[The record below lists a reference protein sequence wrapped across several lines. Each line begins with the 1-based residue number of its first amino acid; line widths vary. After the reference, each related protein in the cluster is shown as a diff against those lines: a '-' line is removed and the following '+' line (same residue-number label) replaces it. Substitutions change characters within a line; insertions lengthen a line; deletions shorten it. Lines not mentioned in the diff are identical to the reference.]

1 MRTTNYKFTTI
12 FYFFLFAALTANA
25 QKITVTNIEGTIETT
40 LGNTKGIYSD
50 GLDFNEFFTGA
61 TITAKVKANKEGEAT
76 RINITKC
83 RLSTLGNCDEKSFNS
98 AKKLLKESCKNI
110 IAGKKWNSG
119 KNSCRIIYKAG
130 KTQKAEKPK
139 ITKEIQSIINAH
151 ITEEKRREIYGING
165 SAYINAKIDHEG
177 KIYNTEYI
185 GCIIWDTRYQTARRS
200 DINSL
205 HIAVGSSSITSIRL
219 RPDYSSTEYKSVENA
234 RRLLKNTAKSIGK
247 ELESRDFPTASNEN
261 ICIEVN
267 INGYDLDIEQSEPEY
282 PDGYKALKNIYIEEL
297 KNDRTISRN
306 NTKGEIEIYLK
317 IKKSGRAIFY
327 SANPEISSTNG
338 KNSESKIIKE
348 IIDCLKKTTKKM
360 TRWTPATFDGKEIEK
375 IARLRIELK

>member
-1 MRTTNYKFTTI
+1 MRTSNYKFTTI
-12 FYFFLFAALTANA
+12 FFFLFVALTANA
-25 QKITVTNIEGTIETT
+25 QKITVTNREGKIETT

-83 RLSTLGNCDEKSFNS
+83 KVSSVGNCDDKSFNS
-98 AKKLLKESCKNI
+98 AKKLLKESSKNI
-110 IAGKKWNSG
+110 IAEEKWNCG
-119 KNSCRIIYKAG
+119 KNSCRIIHKAG

-139 ITKEIQSIINAH
+139 ISKEIQSIINAH
-151 ITEEKRREIYGING
+151 ITDEKRREIYGING
-165 SAYINAKIDHEG
+165 SAFINVKTDHEG
-177 KIYNTEYI
+177 KIYDTEYI
-185 GCIIWDTRYQTARRS
+185 GCIIWDTRWQTARRNN
-200 DINSL
+200 INNL
-205 HIAVGSSSITSIRL
+205 HIAVASSSITSIRL
-219 RPDYSSTEYKSVENA
+219 CPDYSSTEYKTVENA
-234 RRLLKNTAKSIGK
+234 RKLLKNTAKSIGK
-247 ELESRDFPTASNEN
+247 ELESKYFPTASKEN

-267 INGYDLDIEQSEPEY
+267 INGYDVDIEQSEPEY
-282 PDGYKALKNIYIEEL
+282 PDGYKALKNIYVEEL

-306 NTKGEIEIYLK
+306 DIKGHIDIYLK
-317 IKKSGRAIFY
+317 IKKNGKAIFY

-375 IARLRIELK
+375 IARLRIELN